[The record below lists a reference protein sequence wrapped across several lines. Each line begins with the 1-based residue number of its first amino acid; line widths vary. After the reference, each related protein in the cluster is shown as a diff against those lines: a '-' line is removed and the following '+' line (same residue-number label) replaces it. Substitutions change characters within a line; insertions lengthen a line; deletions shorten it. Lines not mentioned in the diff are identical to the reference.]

1 MALSDLQTAFA
12 LEYIKSPNNAYQA
25 ALRAGYKKSSAK
37 DASKWINPDILK
49 NPNENE
55 RKKFRRELYDFI
67 RAEMDKKEAALIAD
81 GDEVLKYLTSVM
93 RGQSRS
99 SVVVVESI
107 GDFMSEAREMD
118 KSPDEKER
126 LKAAELLG
134 KARVLFTD
142 KVQQEVDMDLNI
154 TVDYGDDG

>member
-1 MALSDLQTAFA
+1 MALTGLQNAFA
-12 LEYIKSPNNAYQA
+12 LEYLKTPDSAYQA

-37 DASKWINPDILK
+37 DASKWINPEILK

-55 RKKFRRELYDFI
+55 RKKFKPELYDFI
-67 RAEMDKKEAALIAD
+67 REEMNKKEKELIAE

-93 RGQSRS
+93 RGKSVS
-99 SVVVVESI
+99 SVL
-107 GDFMSEAREMD
+107 ARDELGAD
-118 KSPDEKER
+118 RVIEKPPDEKER

-134 KARVLFTD
+134 KAHVLFAD

-154 TVDYGDDG
+154 TVDYGDSE